1 MPTPFQLRY
10 AALVIRHG
18 GVIAYP
24 TEAVYGL
31 GCDPLN
37 ANAVQ
42 KILHLKQRD
51 WRKGLILIA
60 SDMSQLTPY
69 IQPLSPDLQAKV
81 EAAWPG
87 PVTWLLPA
95 RPEVPKW
102 IKGLH
107 QTIAVRVTAH
117 PDTATLCRIAKMAII
132 STSANVADKPP
143 AQNPLTIQKEFG
155 RDIEYIVH
163 GELGGSDKPS
173 QIIDGMTDQI
183 IRNS

>member
-1 MPTPFQLRY
+1 MATPFQLRY
-10 AALVIRHG
+10 AASIIHRG

-31 GCDPLN
+31 GCNPLN
-37 ANAVQ
+37 ADAVQ

-69 IQPLSPDLQAKV
+69 VQPLSPDLKAKV
-81 EAAWPG
+81 EATWPG

-95 RPEVPKW
+95 RLEVPKW

-117 PDTATLCRIAKMAII
+117 QQTAQLCRTAKMAII

-143 AQNPLTIQKEFG
+143 AKNPLKLLTELGEGI
-155 RDIEYIVH
+155 DYILH

-173 QIIDGMTDQI
+173 QIKDGMTDQI
-183 IRNS
+183 IRSS